1 MAGLLARVA
10 RLVARFRAMPPVA
23 HTDGINVGIP
33 RGTHEATIPGG
44 SAGNP
49 QTFRR
54 VCTGLETASFVQGL
68 PTARAS
74 ANYNAI
80 VVDGGRT
87 DGTLSTF
94 TAPVSGYTATQL
106 QVECSQA
113 PAAGDVILF
122 HVVDL
127 T

>member
-1 MAGLLARVA
+1 MSTAFGR
-10 RLVARFRAMPPVA
+10 
-23 HTDGINVGIP
+23 TDGINVGIP
-33 RGTHEATIPGG
+33 RGTHEAIVPGG

-54 VCTGLETASFVQGL
+54 VCTGLETASFVQPL
-68 PTARAS
+68 PAVRAS
-74 ANYNAI
+74 TNYNA
-80 VVDGGRT
+80 VASDGGRV
-87 DGTLSTF
+87 DATLSTF
-94 TAPVSGYTATQL
+94 TCPVSGYATNQI

-122 HVVDL
+122 YVVDL